1 MKIRNGF
8 VSNSSSSSFVIIGN
22 KITFSEIENK
32 LKENK
37 TIFAEEKYIYDEID
51 LFELTDETNLFELD
65 EKLYNELTIN
75 KDINLNN
82 FTFYEV
88 FQFGTGNSCFELKV
102 NKGHIYSF
110 KNVNLLLHSTN
121 NTSIINE

>member
-8 VSNSSSSSFVIIGN
+8 VSNSSSSSFIIIGN

-37 TIFAEEKYIYDEID
+37 TVFAEGKYYCDGID
-51 LFELTDETNLFELD
+51 LFELDEE
-65 EKLYNELTIN
+65 LYNELTVN
-75 KDINLNN
+75 TDIDLNN

-88 FQFGTGNSCFELKV
+88 FQSGNGESGFELKV
-102 NKGHIYSF
+102 NKGNVYSF
-110 KNVNLLLHSTN
+110 ERDHHSTEDIQELKDN
-121 NTSIINE
+121 YEGY